1 MTCFFKM
8 KAKLQRLEEDR
19 KDLVFYLHKNRQ
31 EIEKVEEE
39 LKKYKK

>member
-1 MTCFFKM
+1 M
-8 KAKLQRLEEDR
+8 KKEKQQYWMGLEEDR